1 MSRVNAGTRGL
12 TLEHLAKLEMAV
24 GEPLPWL
31 WLESIP
37 LKALPKELRPL
48 YQMTRKLI
56 KPAQRRVRKRK
67 AAA

>member
-37 LKALPKELRPL
+37 LKALPRNFA
-48 YQMTRKLI
+48 RSI
-56 KPAQRRVRKRK
+56 R
-67 AAA
+67 